1 MAYQMKEGQGSLF
14 KNEKQN
20 DRQPDLK
27 GSVMIK
33 GVLYELAGW

>member
-20 DRQPDLK
+20 DRHPDLK

-33 GVLYELAGW
+33 